1 MKRVALDQLVFTP
14 VFMPMVLSSV
24 MLIEGRGADI
34 PSTLKREYFQTL
46 QKNWMLWTPAQMIN
60 FRYVPPHLQVL
71 FGNCV
76 AALWNGFL
84 SFVAHHNIGSAL
96 VSSSSGETDVV
107 SDAK

>member
-1 MKRVALDQLVFTP
+1 
-14 VFMPMVLSSV
+14 MVLSSV

-34 PSTLKREYFQTL
+34 PETLRREYANTL
-46 QKNWMLWTPAQMIN
+46 VKNWALWTPAQMIN

-84 SFVAHHNIGSAL
+84 SFVAHHKMMPEVL
-96 VSSSSGETDVV
+96 VESKKTVE
-107 SDAK
+107 